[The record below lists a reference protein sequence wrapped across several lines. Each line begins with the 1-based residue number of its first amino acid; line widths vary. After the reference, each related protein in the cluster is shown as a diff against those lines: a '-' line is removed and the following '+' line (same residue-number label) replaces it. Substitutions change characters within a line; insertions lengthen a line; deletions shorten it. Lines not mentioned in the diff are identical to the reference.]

1 MPDTQVARSMPA
13 APTGLV
19 RQRRDGTKSH
29 PQQDPIRLARAAG
42 GRYSPPLLSS
52 AAGWIAAPKSK
63 ASRTMRI
70 RGKSLV
76 VLSLLSAMALCGSGC
91 TSLDEIHIPF
101 VDPPVDYSFETAA
114 DRMEKYQAQGAAAAS
129 KSAQEQE
136 AESQRLAEAFGT
148 EKEALVRGSI
158 ALAAARYPTAAAKSV
173 LLAAIRDPDPE
184 TRKAGCLAWG
194 RRGGAEGASALSDV
208 LEAEQDRDV
217 RLVAVRAL
225 GEIKDPAAVAV
236 LARGLEDSDVAIQHR
251 AMRSLE
257 NVTGKYYG
265 NDANLWRQYAQGQ
278 DVPEQ
283 TPSIAERVKRIF

>member
-1 MPDTQVARSMPA
+1 
-13 APTGLV
+13 
-19 RQRRDGTKSH
+19 
-29 PQQDPIRLARAAG
+29 
-42 GRYSPPLLSS
+42 
-52 AAGWIAAPKSK
+52 
-63 ASRTMRI
+63 MRI
-70 RGKSLV
+70 PGKSLLA
-76 VLSLLSAMALCGSGC
+76 LSLYAALALSGSGC

-114 DRMEKYQAQGAAAAS
+114 DRMGKYRAMGEAAS
-129 KSAQEQE
+129 SKPAQEQE
-136 AESQRLAEAFGT
+136 SQSQQLAEAFGT
-148 EKEALVRGSI
+148 ERDALVRGSI
-158 ALAAARYPTAAAKSV
+158 ALAAAHYPTAAAKTV
-173 LLAAIRDPDPE
+173 LLAAIRDENAE
-184 TRKAGCLAWG
+184 TRKAACLAWG
-194 RRGGAEGASALSDV
+194 RRGGPEGASVLSDV

-265 NDANLWRQYAQGQ
+265 NDVNLWRQYAQGQ